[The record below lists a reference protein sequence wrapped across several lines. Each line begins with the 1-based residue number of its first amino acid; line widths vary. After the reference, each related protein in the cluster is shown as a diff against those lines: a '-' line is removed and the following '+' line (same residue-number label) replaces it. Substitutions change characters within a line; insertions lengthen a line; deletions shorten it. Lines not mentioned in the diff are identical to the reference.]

1 MTQVP
6 GTTNTVLGPVPTEAM
21 GVTLMHEHVCM
32 SNEGQFLD
40 SRIVDDRADRLATAV
55 GKLVAARDVGI
66 DTIVDAT
73 PIDLNRDA
81 AFLKEASEAAQINI
95 VCSTG
100 LYTESH
106 GQPSYFKHMSAQE
119 LSDLF
124 VHEITE
130 GIGNT
135 GVRAGVLKC
144 ATGEGEITPTEV
156 RTFEAIAH
164 AQSKTG
170 VPVITHTSGG
180 QGVEQARIL
189 TSNGAEAAQVMI
201 GHVDHKRSSYSYYER
216 ILRTGVNMAFDRC
229 GLQIFLPDTVRAALI
244 AGLIANGLQDR
255 LFLSM
260 DSVSSRVG
268 EPSAFEVG
276 APEPLV
282 YLMTGFSDLLG
293 QYGVGPETIRTLLTA
308 NPARLFGG
316 S

>member
-1 MTQVP
+1 VTDNSTIMS
-6 GTTNTVLGPVPTEAM
+6 VLGPVAVSEM

-32 SNEGQFLD
+32 TNEGQLLD
-40 SRIVDDRADRLATAV
+40 SRIVDDRGDRLAAAV
-55 GKLVAARDVGI
+55 AKLRAARDVGVT
-66 DTIVDAT
+66 TIVDAT

-81 AFLKEASEAAQINI
+81 AFIREASEASDLNI

-106 GQPSYFKHMSAQE
+106 GQPAYFKHMPAQE

-124 VHEITE
+124 VHELTE
-130 GIGNT
+130 GIANT

-144 ATGEGEITPTEV
+144 ATSEGEITAV
-156 RTFEAIAH
+156 EAKTMEAVAD
-164 AQSKTG
+164 AQARTG

-180 QGVEQARIL
+180 LGVEQARIL
-189 TSNGAEAAQVMI
+189 TENGAAPARVMI
-201 GHVDHKRSSYSYYER
+201 GHVDHKRSSFSYYER

-229 GLQIFLPDTVRAALI
+229 GLQVFLPDTVRAALI
-244 AGLIANGLQDR
+244 AGLIAAGLQDR

-260 DSVSSRVG
+260 DSVSSRIG
-268 EPSAFEVG
+268 PPHPFEIG

-282 YLMTGFSDLLG
+282 YLMTDFTDLLG
-293 QYGVGPETIRTLLTA
+293 TYGVGPDTVRSLLTA
-308 NPARLFGG
+308 NPARLF